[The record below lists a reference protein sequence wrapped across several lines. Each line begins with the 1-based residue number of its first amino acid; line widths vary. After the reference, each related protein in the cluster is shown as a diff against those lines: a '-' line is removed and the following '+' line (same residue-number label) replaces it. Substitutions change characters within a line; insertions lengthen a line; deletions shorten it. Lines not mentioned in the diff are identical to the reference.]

1 MVFHKKTLIE
11 ELCVL
16 DGLEEVRAL
25 VTEEKLRKTLVIS
38 ELEKSPKW
46 RSWRQ
51 QSRVLWLIEG
61 DKCMKFFHW
70 VTNSNRRNK
79 SIEALHVSG
88 YVSSDQFA
96 IRGTHCAIL

>member
-1 MVFHKKTLIE
+1 LKAEFKNLERTGFGNMVSHKKTLIE

-51 QSRVLWLIEG
+51 
-61 DKCMKFFHW
+61 
-70 VTNSNRRNK
+70 K
-79 SIEALHVSG
+79 SKVINA
-88 YVSSDQFA
+88 
-96 IRGTHCAIL
+96 